1 MSDTCVREEEAMTR
15 GFDQQDPTLNF
26 SIPKSAPKPQHGQTP
41 DKIVKVKEQRTFQ
54 PRPGH

>member
-1 MSDTCVREEEAMTR
+1 MTR

-41 DKIVKVKEQRTFQ
+41 DKIVKVKEPRTFQ